1 MKLIILVLALL
12 TPLAANAACYNAE
25 QAAAEAAVRIH
36 SEIMVT
42 ALTCQYSQTTG
53 DDLRNIYVA
62 FGKKHNDRLRRAEQ
76 TLIDYY
82 QKQGR
87 GGVAGLDKLRTVLGN
102 EYAERIAMKDP
113 KEYCAQMENNVV
125 AVGQWTPAEFE
136 QAILR
141 AASASAATQPVC
153 DKMAQR

>member
-1 MKLIILVLALL
+1 MRYIVFALALL
-12 TPLAANAACYNAE
+12 MPVTATAACYDAD

-53 DDLRNIYVA
+53 DDLRNVYVA
-62 FGKKHNDRLRRAEQ
+62 FGQKHNARLRRAEQ

-87 GGVAGLDKLRTVLGN
+87 GGVAGLDKLRTMLGN
-102 EYAERIAMKDP
+102 EYAERIAIRDP
-113 KEYCAQMENNVV
+113 KQYCAQMEDNVV

-141 AASASAATQPVC
+141 AAAASPATQPVC
-153 DKMAQR
+153 SQVAQR